1 MNKNYLQQ
9 INANI
14 ALLLTA
20 TISGLSFVAQKNGM
34 DFVGPFTFNASRA
47 FLGTLSLLPVIF
59 IFKLMSM
66 RNDKRKKI
74 VKFRQRVL
82 LAKSGFVCGLVLF
95 LALTVNQF
103 CMIYAPAGKA
113 GFITSLYV
121 IFVPI
126 ISFFMGRK
134 LHLNVKISVILAT
147 IGLYLL
153 CYKAG
158 SPIEL
163 SDIFLLISAILFALH
178 ILCVGYYSHRVSSV
192 KMSCLQFFVMFL
204 FSLPCMFII
213 EHPEWASIVAG
224 AKPILFSG
232 IVVTAIAY
240 TLQVFGQKYAPPVIT
255 ALIMSLES
263 VFAVVGG
270 VWLLN
275 EPIYFKEGCGCII
288 MLAAIILAQ
297 LDLKFRKFTFPA
309 LYRFVRRRIKK
320 ILSK

>member
-1 MNKNYLQQ
+1 MNKNYIQQ

-20 TISGLSFVAQKNGM
+20 AISGLSFVAQKNGM
-34 DFVGPFTFNASRA
+34 EFVGPFTFNASRA
-47 FLGTLSLLPVIF
+47 FLGTLSLIPVIF

-66 RNDKRKKI
+66 KNDRRKRL
-74 VKFRQRVL
+74 VKLRQRIL

-121 IFVPI
+121 IFVPL
-126 ISFFMGRK
+126 ISFLMGRK
-134 LHLNVKISVILAT
+134 LHFNVKMSVILAA

-153 CYKAG
+153 CYKTG
-158 SPIEL
+158 NPIEV

-178 ILCVGYYSHRVSSV
+178 ILFVGYYSHRVSSV
-192 KMSCLQFFVMFL
+192 KMSCVQFLVMFL
-204 FSLPCMFII
+204 FSLPLMFIV

-240 TLQVFGQKYAPPVIT
+240 TLQIFGQKYAPPVIT

-263 VFAVVGG
+263 VFAVIGG
-270 VWLLN
+270 MWLLN
-275 EPIYFKEGCGCII
+275 ETLSLKEGIGCFI
-288 MLAAIILAQ
+288 MISAIILAQ
-297 LDLKFRKFTFPA
+297 LDLKFRKFTFPG
-309 LYRFVRRRIKK
+309 LYRFIKRRIKK
-320 ILSK
+320 ALIK